1 VPSGLVPRFASLSS
15 RRDNVPSPQGNR
27 SPKKDNVP
35 TNRTNVPT
43 KRTEHSPKRTN
54 VPSKGWNI
62 RPRRRNIIPLGWN
75 IRPIG
80 WNIIPLDWN
89 IPPTVWNV
97 LPVRER
103 LPGKGETSSLF
114 AGAIVPSGRAPPVRT
129 KHREGS
135 PNSPVLA
142 RWIAVS
148 SSISLM
154 RWMARA
160 RQVSS
165 GRCFQQG
172 RGERGSVSTLAYRRW
187 EMVGR
192 AGAAAILPRGSRL
205 TAWSCDSPL
214 PHFQIMPG
222 PGACGKPGAMPH
234 SSRPRGTREQEDR
247 KCTTDR

>member
-1 VPSGLVPRFASLSS
+1 MFQPIGRMLQPNGRNIPLNGRMFRPRVGTFVQDAGTLSRWVGTFVRLVGTLS
-15 RRDNVPSPQGNR
+15 RLVGTFPHCLER
-27 SPKKDNVP
+27 SPGP
-35 TNRTNVPT
+35 GTAPR
-43 KRTEHSPKRTN
+43 KRGDLLPFRRSH
-54 VPSKGWNI
+54 
-62 RPRRRNIIPLGWN
+62 RP
-75 IRPIG
+75 
-80 WNIIPLDWN
+80 
-89 IPPTVWNV
+89 V
-97 LPVRER
+97 
-103 LPGKGETSSLF
+103 GESS
-114 AGAIVPSGRAPPVRT
+114 PVRT

-160 RQVSS
+160 RQASS

-172 RGERGSVSTLAYRRW
+172 RGERERLDARVP

-192 AGAAAILPRGSRL
+192 AGAAAILPRGSSL
-205 TAWSCDSPL
+205 TAWSCDS